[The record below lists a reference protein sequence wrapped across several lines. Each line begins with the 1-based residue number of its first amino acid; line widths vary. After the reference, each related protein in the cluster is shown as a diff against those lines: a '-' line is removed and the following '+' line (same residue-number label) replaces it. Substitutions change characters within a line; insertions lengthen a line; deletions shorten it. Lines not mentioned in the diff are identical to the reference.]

1 MVVGLSIGGL
11 VRVDVDGRR
20 DGSLRAAPVDEE
32 GVERETGVPFAA
44 LGVEDPEG
52 RLAPRRSVAVV
63 RDDRLGA
70 LADDVAAQA
79 DPRPASQLE
88 PDAGRLGRPR
98 SRGRRASPGASR
110 IRSRVSARR
119 ASAASRWSRSAT
131 LAGLSVFA
139 SRPPGR
145 SRTSMST
152 DLPASRLPAIES
164 PSSRLAGVMTTSHSS
179 RMPRAT
185 ASTGSKLRDRSSQA
199 TTEPC
204 AWASAAT
211 RRESVVRPLEPS
223 PRIATLADFGRPPG
237 PRIASSAAKPVWMT
251 RSSSRPGS

>member
-11 VRVDVDGRR
+11 VRVDVDGCR
-20 DGSLRAAPVDEE
+20 DGRPERRLVDEE
-32 GVERETGVPFAA
+32 GVVRETGVPLAA
-44 LGVEDPEG
+44 LGVEDPER
-52 RLAPRRSVAVV
+52 RLPPRRAVAVV
-63 RDDRLGA
+63 GDDRLGA

-88 PDAGRLGRPR
+88 PDAGRLGDRGREAAGESGRIEDQEQGLRAPGERGESMESIGDPGRLVRPR
-98 SRGRRASPGASR
+98 QS
-110 IRSRVSARR
+110 
-119 ASAASRWSRSAT
+119 T
-131 LAGLSVFA
+131 AGQIEDEHVD
-139 SRPPGR
+139 RPPAR
-145 SRTSMST
+145 
-152 DLPASRLPAIES
+152 RLPAIES
-164 PSSRLAGVMTTSHSS
+164 PSSRLAGVMTTSHS
-179 RMPRAT
+179 RLMPRAT

-211 RRESVVRPLEPS
+211 RRLRVVRPLEPS

-251 RSSSRPGS
+251 RPSSRPGS